1 MKTRREIATEYY
13 NEGKMGLDTLG
24 LMASEN
30 FSDKIINTAYER
42 KYITCGMAGNLL
54 TAKESNR

>member
-30 FSDKIINTAYER
+30 FSDKIINLAYER

-54 TAKESNR
+54 TTKE